1 MYFAGGKAK
10 IEIGL
15 AKGKKNYDKRQDL
28 KRRTAQRD
36 IERALRGE

>member
-1 MYFAGGKAK
+1 MYFSGGKAK
-10 IEIGL
+10 VEIGL